1 MIVTVPAP
9 LNATTPVR
17 SPTVASEALLLV
29 YVTAPPLTLLAVSV
43 KAVSV
48 TLLVRGAVANAR
60 VGVPLHTV
68 SVLLLALALVNRP
81 SMPSCVALKLTAPT
95 PTMVIQFP
103 ETSIVAT
110 PLLLLL
116 YVIAALLLLVGRVL
130 MLKTASP

>member
-9 LNATTPVR
+9 VNATTPVR

-68 SVLLLALALVNRP
+68 SVLLLVVALVNRP
-81 SMPSCVALKLTAPT
+81 ATASCVALKLTAPT
-95 PTMVIQFP
+95 PTTVIQFP
-103 ETSIVAT
+103 EASIVAT
-110 PLLLLL
+110 PVLLLL
-116 YVIAALLLLVGRVL
+116 YVIAPLLLLVGRVL
-130 MLKTASP
+130 MLKAASP